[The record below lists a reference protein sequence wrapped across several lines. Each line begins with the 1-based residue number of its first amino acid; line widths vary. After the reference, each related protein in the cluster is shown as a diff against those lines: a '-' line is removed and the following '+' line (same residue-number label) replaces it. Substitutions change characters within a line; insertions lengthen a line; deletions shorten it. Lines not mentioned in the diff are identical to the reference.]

1 MSKNI
6 SLVLSGGGARG
17 IAHVGVINV
26 LLREGFTINAISGTS
41 MGGLI
46 GAVYCSNKLLEFQEW
61 LENAD
66 IEQALKILDFS
77 LSSPGFIKGEK
88 LMKKINSFLPYEK
101 IEDLA
106 IPFTAIATD
115 IMKNSE
121 VVFEKGNLSN
131 AIRST
136 ISIPS
141 VFTPVIDDEQVLV
154 DGGLINNIP
163 TNRVKKSKDD
173 LVLAVCVNS
182 NTTYLDE
189 YKTIMI
195 KNKKSERAYFDDVK
209 KLRGKIRGLIKSKS
223 KTSSKSKNKI
233 GQYELIDRSIH
244 MLISEVSE
252 KNLKAFPPDVLV
264 EIPRQICGT
273 FDFLKAK
280 QIIKIGEL
288 ATEKKLKELNLK

>member
-17 IAHVGVINV
+17 IAHIGVINV
-26 LLREGFTINAISGTS
+26 LLREGFKINAISGTS
-41 MGGLI
+41 MGGLV
-46 GAVYCSNKLLEFQEW
+46 GAIYCSNKLPEFQEW

-66 IEQALKILDFS
+66 IEQALKVLDFS

-88 LMKKINSFLPYEK
+88 LMKKINSFLSYEN
-101 IEDLA
+101 IEDLP

-115 IMKNSE
+115 ILKNSE
-121 VVFEKGNLSN
+121 VVLEKGNLSN

-141 VFTPVIDDEQVLV
+141 VFTPVVDNEQVLV

-182 NTTYLDE
+182 NITCLDE
-189 YKTIMI
+189 YKTIMV
-195 KNKKSERAYFDDVK
+195 KNKKSERAYFDDIK
-209 KLRGKIRGLIKSKS
+209 KLRGKIRGLMKSKS
-223 KTSSKSKNKI
+223 NVSSKSKNKI

-252 KNLKAFPPDVLV
+252 KNLKAFPPDVLIEV
-264 EIPRQICGT
+264 PRQICGT

-288 ATEKKLKELNLK
+288 ATEKKLNEINFK